1 MKKRGKARVE
11 VDNTSIFLSDLL
23 MMIDMIFMK
32 CCRYFLE
39 NLTHYFDSRC

>member
-23 MMIDMIFMK
+23 MMIDMIFMQIFFGK
-32 CCRYFLE
+32 
-39 NLTHYFDSRC
+39 FDTLF